1 MKQPGDT
8 KAPVQP
14 TPSNEPPKQPK
25 ATEETMPKSEEEVEP
40 AIDTKLT
47 QKKGEPIT
55 KDLKKSRHYDVSH
68 LLGLLEIH
76 FDIQLIKLSYCY
88 IVKQDVY

>member
-1 MKQPGDT
+1 
-8 KAPVQP
+8 
-14 TPSNEPPKQPK
+14 
-25 ATEETMPKSEEEVEP
+25 MPKSEEEVEP